1 MLLIAFEC
9 CFLSLLKNVL
19 CLSAAYNA
27 LYIECIGRLFP
38 SNWTRVVCLIN
49 LCSSALL
56 NFFQTMSHT
65 NNQCLC
71 PFFFH
76 IRCFPKIPDLARKRL
91 ILPQACYY
99 PSINSKCY
107 SFSPS
112 KRCFIKWYFPFFWK
126 LLILFNLSKDV
137 RRISSSSKWTR
148 PLTKLRSSADLKLS
162 IVISFPKDVTR
173 LLTDDYC

>member
-99 PSINSKCY
+99 PSINIKCY

-126 LLILFNLSKDV
+126 LLILFLKMFQKPSSDFKIGIEIWFFFSWFDAL
-137 RRISSSSKWTR
+137 RRPRRRHNW
-148 PLTKLRSSADLKLS
+148 
-162 IVISFPKDVTR
+162 
-173 LLTDDYC
+173 CW

>member
-1 MLLIAFEC
+1 MLFSFSVE
-9 CFLSLLKNVL
+9 NVL
-19 CLSAAYNA
+19 WLSAACNA

-49 LCSSALL
+49 LWSSALL
-56 NFFQTMSHT
+56 NFSKRCHTQTINAFALS
-65 NNQCLC
+65 
-71 PFFFH
+71 FH
-76 IRCFPKIPDLARKRL
+76 IRWLPKLPDLVRKRL

-112 KRCFIKWYFPFFWK
+112 KRCFIKWCFPFFWK

-137 RRISSSSKWTR
+137 RCISSFSKWTR
-148 PLTKLRSSADLKLS
+148 PITKLRSSADLKLS
-162 IVISFPKDVTR
+162 LVISFPKDVTR
-173 LLTDDYC
+173 LLTDDYF